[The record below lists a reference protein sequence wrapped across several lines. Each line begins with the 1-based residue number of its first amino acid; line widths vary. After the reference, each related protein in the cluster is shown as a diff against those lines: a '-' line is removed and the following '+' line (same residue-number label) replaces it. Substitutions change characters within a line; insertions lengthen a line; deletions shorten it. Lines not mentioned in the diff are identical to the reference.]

1 MDLLMDWVTQIVIF
15 LILAAIIDLL
25 MPNNAMK
32 KYIQF
37 VAGLILILIFLKPVL
52 SVFDIN
58 INETIEASL
67 RQTLQSTEMMEDM
80 DGLIKI
86 KKSEIESSQDAYI
99 LEEMAVQL
107 KKIGEEPLAEKHQ
120 AAIIDV
126 QFKFNESGKTE
137 FESLEEIIVYLAESE
152 EKEGA
157 VDDVADVVI
166 DTEQTRKKPETDE
179 LNDEEIKETLR
190 EVWEIDDINLTI
202 IQEGGAA

>member
-67 RQTLQSTEMMEDM
+67 RQTLQSTEMTEDM

-120 AAIIDV
+120 ATIIDV

>member
-67 RQTLQSTEMMEDM
+67 RQTLQSTELTEDM